1 MKRIL
6 IAIILAT
13 AALGVKADDNSSS
26 KIFQAALTPNI
37 ALQSR
42 DTRIE
47 GISLAIWCENP
58 QSAFTLGF
66 INGSTGKSAG
76 FTWGIVNYSETY
88 TGVQLGFLNTA
99 SELFVGLQDGAVNI
113 TKEAHGVQ
121 LGVVNYTDTLKGLQL
136 GFVNIVTTTPWF
148 KEFPDK
154 LAKGFP
160 FVNWSF

>member
-6 IAIILAT
+6 VAIVVAT
-13 AALGVKADDNSSS
+13 AALGVKADDSSGA
-26 KIFQAALTPNI
+26 KFFQASLTPNI
-37 ALQSR
+37 ALHSR

-47 GISLAIWCENP
+47 GISLAVWGENP

-66 INGSTGKSAG
+66 INGSTGKSSG

-99 SELFVGLQDGAVNI
+99 SDLFVGLQDGAVNI

-121 LGVVNYTDTLKGLQL
+121 LGMVNYTDTLKGLQL
-136 GFVNIVTTTPWF
+136 GFVNIVTTSPWF